1 MASRLLR
8 LFSPVVPEDE
18 HETLICMVVLTHEW
32 ERGNGTYKEICWLFF
47 FFLNFHDQP
56 AINSGLKAKAG
67 KPPYQYLKRLSSLAA
82 SGKTAKHQ
90 FRI

>member
-1 MASRLLR
+1 MNGKGA
-8 LFSPVVPEDE
+8 
-18 HETLICMVVLTHEW
+18 MVLT
-32 ERGNGTYKEICWLFF
+32 RKFAGFFF